1 MINEYSKGLFSALT
15 VLTLAMVAPNCAE
28 AQFRA
33 LMQAGVSG
41 SSFRGDT
48 VKNASYIKR
57 LVGGGGLR
65 YEYPSGFEFETGVYY
80 LVKGGALKF
89 DFEDIPIEGLSEI
102 TYIEVPFLLGY
113 RINPYK
119 RISPRLFAGPAMAFK
134 TEAQITYNAVG
145 SSFEQ
150 TEQDLTVEGQDL
162 GLIVGL
168 DFNARVGSET
178 LTFGLRS
185 TYGLSNARSEKPEI
199 YNTSYVLMA
208 GIIF

>member
-1 MINEYSKGLFSALT
+1 
-15 VLTLAMVAPNCAE
+15 
-28 AQFRA
+28 
-33 LMQAGVSG
+33 
-41 SSFRGDT
+41 
-48 VKNASYIKR
+48 
-57 LVGGGGLR
+57 
-65 YEYPSGFEFETGVYY
+65 
-80 LVKGGALKF
+80 
-89 DFEDIPIEGLSEI
+89 
-102 TYIEVPFLLGY
+102 
-113 RINPYK
+113 
-119 RISPRLFAGPAMAFK
+119 MAFK